1 MIEKRPSAI
10 NFTGWKKVLYFF
22 CVPAAVFALIV
33 ISRFPY
39 GLRPAAVAATFS
51 FTLVLPVVALG
62 SYLVFRI
69 PGEWGKV
76 ASLTWVSALLALT
89 LAGLWASC
97 QSNDQVLSGLL
108 PHNDSTSYY
117 VDALKLLD
125 GGGFDA
131 ISARRPLAPV
141 LFATLLGMCG
151 RNLMAALALQ
161 TALNALSCWLAVR
174 AVQRSHGAAAAAL
187 TLTVLF
193 FYIRRYSGAIT
204 TEGVSIS
211 TGLVGFALLWS
222 SIEERRFLPAAMGL
236 ATLSFALSTR
246 PGAMFVL
253 PFAGLWVIWQWREE
267 RSKLLLR
274 GVWIAAALASGF
286 AAHSLLFHLLAPPGS
301 ASNSNMPYLL
311 YGVATGGTGW
321 TQYLEDYPELIKLG
335 EAERSQRVMALVIDE
350 ILQRPQNFII
360 GSLKQY
366 AALFSD
372 TYYSLYSFITY
383 RKGWISPAVQWGL
396 IGLSVV
402 GLAGWLRRRTDAH
415 LLLVLAFFAG
425 IALSV
430 PFAPPTDANRLRLF
444 SATIILMAVMP
455 AIGLHD
461 VLKML
466 HLDRWVG
473 LSKDGKESL
482 KPGMGLSAALM
493 ALPVLAA
500 VLLLSFAQP
509 PQVAAVEC
517 PDGQTAAVVQVYRG
531 SVLNIIPES
540 RFALDWTPVVHQG
553 RYRLF
558 LHSVGAINRIL
569 EFEKLEAP
577 MTLMVGPDV
586 RSGARVWLA
595 ADPSKMPTAPALIGV
610 CGYRASGKKILHAE
624 TVTVI
629 Q

>member
-1 MIEKRPSAI
+1 MDGKKAI
-10 NFTGWKKVLYFF
+10 FFF
-22 CVPAAVFALIV
+22 CIPAAVFILIV
-33 ISRFPY
+33 TSRFPY
-39 GLRPAAVAATFS
+39 GLRPAAVAAAFS
-51 FTLVLPVVALG
+51 FTLILPVVALG

-69 PGEWGKV
+69 PGEWGRG

-108 PHNDSTSYY
+108 PHNDSTAYY
-117 VDALKLLD
+117 TDALKLLD
-125 GGGFDA
+125 GRGFDS
-131 ISARRPLAPV
+131 ISARRPLAAV
-141 LFATLLGMCG
+141 LFATLLGICG
-151 RNLMAALALQ
+151 RNLMATLALQ
-161 TALNALSCWLAVR
+161 TALHAVSCWLAVR

-204 TEGVSIS
+204 TEGVSII

-222 SIEERRFLPAAMGL
+222 SIEERRFWPAVVGL
-236 ATLSFALSTR
+236 AALSFALSTR

-253 PFAGLWVIWQWREE
+253 PFAGLWAVWQWREE
-267 RSKLLLR
+267 RSKLWMRVVL
-274 GVWIAAALASGF
+274 VAAALASGF
-286 AAHSLLFHLLAPPGS
+286 AAHSLLFHWLAPPGS
-301 ASNSNMPYLL
+301 ASNSNMSYLL

-321 TQYLEDYPELIKLG
+321 TQYLEDYPDLIDLG
-335 EAERSQRVMALVIDE
+335 EDERSQRVMALVIDE
-350 ILQRPQNFII
+350 IRQRPQNFII

-372 TYYSLYSFITY
+372 SYYSLYSFITY
-383 RKGWISPAVQWGL
+383 RKGMISPAVQWGL
-396 IGLSVV
+396 VGLSVV
-402 GLAGWLRRRTDAH
+402 GLAGWLRRRADAR
-415 LLLVLAFFAG
+415 LLLLLAFFAG
-425 IALSV
+425 TALSV

-461 VLKML
+461 VLKRL
-466 HLDRWVG
+466 HLGQWNG
-473 LSKDGKESL
+473 LLQDEKSSL
-482 KPGMGLSAALM
+482 KPVMVIGAAIM
-493 ALPVLAA
+493 VLPVLSAG
-500 VLLLSFAQP
+500 LLLAFAQP
-509 PQVAAVEC
+509 PQVEVFKC
-517 PDGQTAAVVQVYRG
+517 PDGQTDAVTYMYPG

-540 RFALDWTPVVHQG
+540 QFALDWTPVVHQG

-558 LHSVGAINRIL
+558 LHNVGNINRIL

-577 MTLMVGPDV
+577 MMLMVGPDV

-595 ADPSKMPTAPALIGV
+595 ADPSKMPEPPALIGI
-610 CGYRASGKKILHAE
+610 CGYKAAGEKILHAE